1 MPRRVLENYGFEPA
15 KQSCLRKLL
24 QLFGLVNTYNACM
37 PCTGKS
43 KLDPKGKCGVAV
55 KKQPREQ
62 PVEEKN
68 PLQFLEQKTDAE
80 LVVHW
85 TRAAGRTFP
94 PIKLLP
100 PW

>member
-1 MPRRVLENYGFEPA
+1 MPRRVLENYGFEPD
-15 KQSCLRKLL
+15 KPCLR
-24 QLFGLVNTYNACM
+24 
-37 PCTGKS
+37 KS
-43 KLDPKGKCGVAV
+43 KLDPKGKCGVAI

-62 PVEEKN
+62 PVEAEN
-68 PLQFLEQKTDAE
+68 QLRFLEQKTDAA

-85 TRAAGRTFP
+85 TRAEGRPFP

>member
-1 MPRRVLENYGFEPA
+1 MPYA
-15 KQSCLRKLL
+15 
-24 QLFGLVNTYNACM
+24 
-37 PCTGKS
+37 GKS
-43 KLDPKGKCGVAV
+43 KLDPKGKCGVAI

-62 PVEEKN
+62 PVEEEN
-68 PLQFLEQKTDAE
+68 PLQFLEQKTDAA

-85 TRAAGRTFP
+85 TRAEGRTFS